1 MIAERTEFDRI
12 LAAYGLSVTDEEY
25 DLIERYTDML
35 VEKNKVM
42 NLTRIVTREDI
53 TVKHILDSMLIFRY
67 ADIPEAGTVVD
78 VGTGAGFPGV
88 VMKLHRRELDITLMD
103 SLLKRVNFLKE
114 VSDATLPMEC
124 VHSRAEDAGR
134 GKYRE
139 VFDCACARAVAAFP
153 VLAEYCLPLVKVGGV
168 FVSMKG
174 TNEEIDPATVKMLGG
189 EIIRDER
196 YELPGGDGR
205 RIITVRKV
213 KNTDKKYP
221 RRHIT

>member
-25 DLIERYTDML
+25 DLLERYTDML

-103 SLLKRVNFLKE
+103 SLLKRMNFLKE

-134 GKYRE
+134 RKYRE

-168 FVSMKG
+168 FVS
-174 TNEEIDPATVKMLGG
+174 
-189 EIIRDER
+189 
-196 YELPGGDGR
+196 
-205 RIITVRKV
+205 
-213 KNTDKKYP
+213 
-221 RRHIT
+221 